1 MEQCKGL
8 IAGIDIGYSKIQ
20 ASVYSYNSRNV
31 QTVKLTED
39 SKEKTSLAN
48 VVAECMR
55 ATGTSQIQSIC
66 VTIPDYHSD
75 EISAV
80 RDTLK
85 KCGVSDGRWQ
95 VLSRVESFAYY
106 AYRQKSELHAAGV
119 ALFDYT
125 SEGIRCDYLAVR
137 KNDNSNYLL
146 QDHTGYTSDILKKAV
161 ISKELG
167 LAAYLTG
174 EGFDVEKLPE
184 RFAKLMVTRRKAF
197 VGQNLFAKGA
207 CFAAMEILKPEV
219 FKNVI
224 MLLDNHVKCGIEIDI
239 SSYEK
244 PMRFRLVRPGSN
256 WYTAGRTVECIL
268 EDMRSITFKIITPEN
283 KYYDEVV
290 DISEIPFREGKTT
303 RVSVSVSFTDSD
315 RCNIT
320 IKDLGFGEFV
330 KSSGKVISKE
340 LVLRS

>member
-39 SKEKTSLAN
+39 SKEKTSLVN

-146 QDHTGYTSDILKKAV
+146 QEHTGYTSDILKK
-161 ISKELG
+161 L
-167 LAAYLTG
+167 
-174 EGFDVEKLPE
+174 
-184 RFAKLMVTRRKAF
+184 
-197 VGQNLFAKGA
+197 
-207 CFAAMEILKPEV
+207 
-219 FKNVI
+219 
-224 MLLDNHVKCGIEIDI
+224 
-239 SSYEK
+239 
-244 PMRFRLVRPGSN
+244 
-256 WYTAGRTVECIL
+256 
-268 EDMRSITFKIITPEN
+268 
-283 KYYDEVV
+283 
-290 DISEIPFREGKTT
+290 
-303 RVSVSVSFTDSD
+303 
-315 RCNIT
+315 
-320 IKDLGFGEFV
+320 
-330 KSSGKVISKE
+330 
-340 LVLRS
+340 